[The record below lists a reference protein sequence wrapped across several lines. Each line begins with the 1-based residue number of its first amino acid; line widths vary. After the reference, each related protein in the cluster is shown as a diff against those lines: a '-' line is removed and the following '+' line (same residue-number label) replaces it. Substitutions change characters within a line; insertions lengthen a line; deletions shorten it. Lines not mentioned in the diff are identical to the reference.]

1 LIERRQIAFKLR
13 NTGSDRGIGNTV
25 CKCNDVVLEFTKRG
39 VTQNGSSTQKEEGG
53 WREEGYAP
61 AEPTEEGDGQE
72 GDATAPPP
80 QEEDGLAEIR
90 FDGSTF
96 FRKVTRPRPASA
108 GRGFLR
114 SGAR

>member
-1 LIERRQIAFKLR
+1 
-13 NTGSDRGIGNTV
+13 
-25 CKCNDVVLEFTKRG
+25 VVLEITKRG

-53 WREEGYAP
+53 WREEGNSP
-61 AEPTEEGDGQE
+61 APTEEGDGQE

-80 QEEDGLAEIR
+80 QEGLAEIR